1 MTHSRSP
8 PQMARNLR
16 VACALRLL
24 VRTRPRESAQKRAW
38 TPRGAGAETHR
49 CYHQPRQ
56 SDLISHR
63 PQVCGQRFV
72 YRSASSWVT
81 ERIPARCT
89 TTSQCA
95 ASGGSAELRF
105 ELTHRLMT
113 QVELQISVSA
123 HIHNAQR
130 EEPADCKSLGRTQ
143 RKIPSIPLQLGLH
156 TSPSSLLCLSVCEF
170 AHILEFS
177 WFGCRFCSAC
187 CHAAHESTKY
197 GARAPPGRRGLHRGA
212 VGSTETGAS
221 PAAEVAGA
229 RAGALATT

>member
-8 PQMARNLR
+8 PRMAKNLR
-16 VACALRLL
+16 IACAFRLL

-38 TPRGAGAETHR
+38 TPRGAGAETHQ

-56 SDLISHR
+56 SDLMSHR
-63 PQVCGQRFV
+63 PQVCAQRFV

-123 HIHNAQR
+123 HRTRR
-130 EEPADCKSLGRTQ
+130 EEARG
-143 RKIPSIPLQLGLH
+143 LQGARPTPKKKDPQSPFTFVFDITRLH
-156 TSPSSLLCLSVCEF
+156 LKSLLCLRVR
-170 AHILEFS
+170 IYLEFMVRLS
-177 WFGCRFCSAC
+177 VLLRVLSCG
-187 CHAAHESTKY
+187 
-197 GARAPPGRRGLHRGA
+197 P
-212 VGSTETGAS
+212 
-221 PAAEVAGA
+221 
-229 RAGALATT
+229 

>member
-38 TPRGAGAETHR
+38 TPRGAGAETHQ

-56 SDLISHR
+56 SDLMSHR
-63 PQVCGQRFV
+63 PQVCAQRFV

-113 QVELQISVSA
+113 QVELQISVSVR
-123 HIHNAQR
+123 NAQR
-130 EEPADCKSLGRTQ
+130 EPANCTG
-143 RKIPSIPLQLGLH
+143 RKIKYLFPSPSTVAFTVHH
-156 TSPSSLLCLSVCEF
+156 TSPLSLLCVCM
-170 AHILEFS
+170 
-177 WFGCRFCSAC
+177 
-187 CHAAHESTKY
+187 
-197 GARAPPGRRGLHRGA
+197 
-212 VGSTETGAS
+212 
-221 PAAEVAGA
+221 
-229 RAGALATT
+229 